1 MPVKEK
7 LSGISLEALI
17 PAKTKLTRKIIIKDD
32 SLRSSQF
39 VIPQN
44 RKSTSSFTGRTK
56 ELDYLRMQYSKTLQ
70 QIKNKVSEEEKAF
83 KPIITGI
90 KGEPGIGKSRLM
102 QEFLNRTV
110 KLSAGKINNVVSG
123 KNLKTSQNSLGPFAE
138 IIPEFNQQKFLPC
151 ENGNYR
157 EAANFIKVKLFKK
170 AEFLN
175 SKGLPLVLAIEDM
188 QWADENTLYILDHL
202 LKAINLYGE
211 GEQPLIFLMLNYRN
225 SFKPT
230 KVMWQES
237 EYHELMLEALDEKN
251 TFNLINNLTGSTK
264 LNTKIRELI
273 AVRADGNP
281 FNIEEWC
288 SLVTANKKLNRVPQT
303 VRHLLVEKISG
314 LTPGERSILIAACIS
329 GRKFDIRFVNEVLK
343 RAGKAE
349 AESDDIKN
357 LEEKR
362 YIINLTGSTYEFRH
376 DILHETLYMQL
387 EAGLRRELHKIAGEV
402 TEELYKSKLS
412 DHFYELA
419 RHYNNAKNK
428 TKTIEYLEKAGDK
441 AKDNYEHERALRFYN
456 RLLPLL
462 EKVPRIRVILKI
474 CDALK
479 HLGRYTSALE
489 FLRNIKKSILDKKKY
504 FTIEMLKCE
513 CMNLANNRYE
523 AISSYK
529 KLKKKLE
536 KDKQIELLC
545 EVNGY
550 IGKIYLGLSNFNSAN
565 HYFNLQLKDSIK
577 HQNISTKAQALES
590 IGILKRFRGNYTSAL
605 IHYVECK
612 RIYNSLADVKK
623 IAFLNDRI
631 GTIHYYTG
639 NFDAA
644 FKHYYNAIQMFKE
657 VGSYEG
663 QINTLGNIAVL
674 YTTLGQY
681 SQAKAILKKSITYCQ
696 KTVNESLLANTLFS
710 LGIINLK
717 TNELE
722 AALSQFKKSMKV
734 FKIINNVRG
743 QSLVFSNMGLVY
755 QAMGKHNEA
764 LICFENQIRI
774 DNKLFNKEGC
784 MRGAINMANS
794 LNIKNQKIQSIKY
807 YKKGIRIGRL
817 LGYLQNL
824 SIALFNLADVYFD
837 IEKYNLSLRVNH
849 ESYII
854 NKQLSQHKEII
865 RNNLLFNKIN
875 LYAYLNRIPSNT
887 VLSKIKLKKLQSYYS
902 AIRNMLDYNI
912 EDELRGFIYFEL
924 SKISLVISRHNIGVH
939 FTDYSILAKKYLKKS
954 VSLSFNKSFEIY
966 ELKNKK
972 KD

>member
-17 PAKTKLTRKIIIKDD
+17 LAKTKLTRKIIIKDD
-32 SLRSSQF
+32 SFRSSQF

-56 ELDYLRMQYSKTLQ
+56 ELDYLRVQYSKTLQ
-70 QIKNKVSEEEKAF
+70 QIKNKISEEEKAF

-138 IIPEFNQQKFLPC
+138 IIPEFNQQKFLPG

-157 EAANFIKVKLFKK
+157 EAANYIKEKLFKK

-188 QWADENTLYILDHL
+188 QWADENTLYILDQL

-230 KVMWQES
+230 KVMRQES

-402 TEELYKSKLS
+402 TEKLYKSKLS
-412 DHFYELA
+412 EHFYELA
-419 RHYNNAKNK
+419 RHFSLAKDE

-441 AKDNYEHERALRFYN
+441 AKGNYEHERALRFYRKLLQKLAEKQKFEVIFKMCDVHMN
-456 RLLPLL
+456 RS
-462 EKVPRIRVILKI
+462 EW
-474 CDALK
+474 
-479 HLGRYTSALE
+479 
-489 FLRNIKKSILDKKKY
+489 N
-504 FTIEMLKCE
+504 
-513 CMNLANNRYE
+513 
-523 AISSYK
+523 
-529 KLKKKLE
+529 
-536 KDKQIELLC
+536 KQIEQCNAILKTSRLLDKRIKAEC
-545 EVNGY
+545 YKRIGHALRLKGEYRKALSIYKKAFRIFENDKDVQGKLDIMEHEAKVMMVMGRYPETHNSFIQINHLAKNTGNKNAYTNSLIGLGIVNNKMGKYDLSLRYNEELYEFFKINKDKNGIVTSQINKAETLFLIKEYDAALNIYKKSLSFAKTHEQNQNISICLGNLGLIYYTKHKYKKSLPFFFRQLKLSILLGDKAGIARAYGNIGACYISIGQYKISLDYLEKQNKICKELKRKQSLSVCTGNIGTVYNFMGEYEKAIMFFKIQKKLDRSIGNSEGIYRAFVNIGITYKNLEKLHHAIRSFKKAIKHLEKIDKINTDLLYLKISEVYFELGNF
-550 IGKIYLGLSNFNSAN
+550 KFSLKFANLGLSQNNRNNKLIFLKTIFMQFVNLLKITMNS
-565 HYFNLQLKDSIK
+565 NLRD
-577 HQNISTKAQALES
+577 
-590 IGILKRFRGNYTSAL
+590 
-605 IHYVECK
+605 
-612 RIYNSLADVKK
+612 
-623 IAFLNDRI
+623 
-631 GTIHYYTG
+631 
-639 NFDAA
+639 
-644 FKHYYNAIQMFKE
+644 KE
-657 VGSYEG
+657 KCR
-663 QINTLGNIAVL
+663 Q
-674 YTTLGQY
+674 
-681 SQAKAILKKSITYCQ
+681 KILKKYQELLSVI
-696 KTVNESLLANTLFS
+696 KKFNTVE
-710 LGIINLK
+710 
-717 TNELE
+717 
-722 AALSQFKKSMKV
+722 
-734 FKIINNVRG
+734 
-743 QSLVFSNMGLVY
+743 
-755 QAMGKHNEA
+755 
-764 LICFENQIRI
+764 EN
-774 DNKLFNKEGC
+774 
-784 MRGAINMANS
+784 A
-794 LNIKNQKIQSIKY
+794 IKY
-807 YKKGIRIGRL
+807 YELWKLANILKKFKI
-817 LGYLQNL
+817 
-824 SIALFNLADVYFD
+824 
-837 IEKYNLSLRVNH
+837 
-849 ESYII
+849 
-854 NKQLSQHKEII
+854 
-865 RNNLLFNKIN
+865 KIN
-875 LYAYLNRIPSNT
+875 DTLARRKALYNYSKLFLNSRQIEYNNRI
-887 VLSKIKLKKLQSYYS
+887 K
-902 AIRNMLDYNI
+902 
-912 EDELRGFIYFEL
+912 ELNAN
-924 SKISLVISRHNIGVH
+924 S
-939 FTDYSILAKKYLKKS
+939 
-954 VSLSFNKSFEIY
+954 
-966 ELKNKK
+966 
-972 KD
+972 